1 MNAPLLAN
9 LSPQEATALCQ
20 RLREDLIAT
29 VSQTGGHLSSNL
41 GTIELTVAIHRV
53 FDTQTDRLVFDVGHQ
68 CYAHK
73 MLTGRSEDF
82 ATLRQ
87 YQGIAGFPK
96 PSESIHDAF
105 VAGHASNS
113 IAVALGMA
121 RARDLT
127 KEDYAVIAL
136 LGDGALTGGLA
147 YEGLAA
153 SGQLQGQ
160 MLVIL
165 NDNGMSITKNVGGVS
180 NYLGKQR
187 LKPQYLQFRRLY
199 RSILSKNKLGKTIHH
214 MNHRIKQAVKHSLFP
229 CSLFEQLG
237 FTYYGPVDAHD
248 LSALTKILAFA
259 KEQDTPVL
267 LHVRSTKGKGYLP
280 AENSPDA
287 FHGVPPFVATAE
299 TLQTKAPPSSQKTF
313 SKVLGETMVDLG
325 QTVPELCGITAA
337 MATGTGLELF
347 GKVYPQRL
355 YDVGIAEGCAVSMAG
370 GLAKQGAVPVFAV
383 YSTFLQ
389 RGYDMILHDVAL
401 ENLHV
406 IFAVDRCGLVGEDGE
421 THHGVFDLGFL
432 STVPHLTLL
441 APSSLQELADML
453 HCAVCK
459 ATGAVA
465 LRYPRGSQGKYVEG
479 YSGEPVDVLQS
490 GTDLT
495 LLSHGIHINHILD
508 CGERLAEQGIS
519 CEILK
524 VNQISPLDTKAI
536 LDSVKKTGH
545 LLVAEDVIA
554 KGSLGEQIAMAIAT
568 TGLAVHMALVNSGED
583 FVTHG
588 TLSILE
594 ETIGLDAKSLVQTA
608 LEVLADGKRKETAT

>member
-1 MNAPLLAN
+1 MKAPLLEH
-9 LSPQEATALCQ
+9 LSPQEALSLCQ
-20 RLREDLIAT
+20 SLRKDLIAS

-53 FDTQTDRLVFDVGHQ
+53 FDTKTDRLVFDVGHQ

-73 MLTGRSEDF
+73 MLTGRREDF
-82 ATLRQ
+82 PTLRQ

-121 RARDLT
+121 QARALT
-127 KEDYAVIAL
+127 EQDYAVIAL

-199 RSILSKNKLGKTIHH
+199 RSVLNKNTLGKKVHH

-259 KEQDTPVL
+259 KEQETPVL

-287 FHGVPPFVATAE
+287 FHGVPAFDPTAD
-299 TLQTKAPPSSQKTF
+299 TLQTKAPPSGEKTF

-337 MATGTGLELF
+337 MPTGTGLDIF
-347 GKVYPQRL
+347 GKAYPQRL

-389 RGYDMILHDVAL
+389 RAYDMILHDVAL

-421 THHGVFDLGFL
+421 THHGVFDLAFL

-453 HCAVCK
+453 RWAVLK
-459 ATGAVA
+459 AKGAVA
-465 LRYPRGSQGKYVEG
+465 LRYPRGSQGKYTQG
-479 YSGEPVDVLQS
+479 YSGEAVDVLQT
-490 GTDLT
+490 GTDIT
-495 LLSHGIHINHILD
+495 LLSHGIHINHVID
-508 CGERLAEQGIS
+508 CGEALAKQGIS

-524 VNQISPLDTKAI
+524 VNQISPLDTGRI
-536 LDSVKKTGH
+536 LDSVRKTGH
-545 LLVAEDVIA
+545 LLLAEDVIST
-554 KGSLGEQIAMAIAT
+554 GSLGEQVSQAIAT
-568 TGLAVHMALVNSGED
+568 AGISVDIALVNSGES
-583 FVTHG
+583 FVPHG
-588 TLSILE
+588 KVSILE
-594 ETIGLDAKSLVQTA
+594 ETIGLDLKSLVQTA
-608 LEVLADGKRKETAT
+608 LEVLTDGERN